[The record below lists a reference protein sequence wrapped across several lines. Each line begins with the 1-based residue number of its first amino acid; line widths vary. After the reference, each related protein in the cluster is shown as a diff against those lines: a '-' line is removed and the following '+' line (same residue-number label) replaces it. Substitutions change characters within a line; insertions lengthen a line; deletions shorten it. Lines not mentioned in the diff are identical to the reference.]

1 MCDYFSEAFMLSK
14 KALQRALLLLVPVI
28 TSLSLNVLLLPKFG
42 LMGSAYANVA
52 AYGLGMTMLAWIGR
66 RYVALPIPLL
76 ETAKIAIACVL
87 MAGVVLALPSFGA
100 FQDLILKGGLGY
112 VDPPAPANGGFMS
125 ETIFSNGVRAERP
138 LELSIATP
146 FFRNDPSQLIE
157 NLSRQMTGEA
167 VELIVVD
174 D

>member
-1 MCDYFSEAFMLSK
+1 LIGEALRERAIQVVPWIAFSALLAGMCDYFSEAFMLSK

-66 RYVALPIPLL
+66 RYVALPIPLM
-76 ETAKIAIACVL
+76 ETAKITIACVL

-100 FQDLILKGGLGY
+100 FQDLILKGGLGALSY
-112 VDPPAPANGGFMS
+112 GAFVILLNVAGARDFAKAMW
-125 ETIFSNGVRAERP
+125 TRLRP
-138 LELSIATP
+138 
-146 FFRNDPSQLIE
+146 Q
-157 NLSRQMTGEA
+157 TGA
-167 VELIVVD
+167 L
-174 D
+174 